1 MNLSPTSSDRQE
13 QPLNFS
19 QKPTALDSE
28 SNASS
33 PSLLDNEDLDSPA
46 TPPAGPTSS
55 LSLPGSNLFGV
66 PTPAMTSS
74 IFLPPPALLSGFMA
88 AMVQGRHNPLLPQD
102 LNVSSSSSFMD
113 PTAVSVSSL
122 SSQST
127 QGCLK
132 EADSPIMGSPTL
144 CCAVCGDVS
153 SGKHYGILAC
163 NGCSGFFKRSVRRKL
178 IYRCQA
184 GTGQCVVDKA
194 HRNQCQACR
203 LRKCIKKGMNKDA
216 VQNERQPRNTATI
229 RPPVHFDF
237 TNLKLLRECAGA
249 VTAAVGDLRSSPDKV
264 TTPPSE
270 TPSERPTPTG
280 YGISDTLHET
290 SHKIFH
296 MAVKWAKTLPSF
308 TNLNR
313 NDQRILLESNW
324 PELFLLTAIQ
334 WSLSMDN
341 CPLALAL
348 PPEKSRNLESAFR
361 KAKLLEPDQGEFA
374 CLKALA
380 LFSSDSNNLAESTQ
394 IDILQDQAQLML
406 FQISNRL
413 QSPTR
418 FGRLLLLLPPI
429 RSVGFEA
436 LSRTFLLSHQTVQKL
451 ILESIAL

>member
-1 MNLSPTSSDRQE
+1 MCMNPV
-13 QPLNFS
+13 FS
-19 QKPTALDSE
+19 AADSE

-33 PSLLDNEDLDSPA
+33 PSLSNDDIESSS
-46 TPPAGPTSS
+46 TSPAGPTTIG
-55 LSLPGSNLFGV
+55 LPLPGSSLFGV
-66 PTPAMTSS
+66 PTPTMTSS
-74 IFLPPPALLSGFMA
+74 IFLPPPALLSNFMA
-88 AMVQGRHNPLLPQD
+88 AMVQSRHSQMMPQEI
-102 LNVSSSSSFMD
+102 NVTSSNAFLD

-122 SSQST
+122 STQS
-127 QGCLK
+127 GHSHRRD
-132 EADSPIMGSPTL
+132 ADSPIVGSPTL

-237 TNLKLLRECAGA
+237 SNLKLLRECAGA
-249 VTAAVGDLRSSPDKV
+249 VTAAVGDLRSSPDKT
-264 TTPPSE
+264 TTPPNESIMQ
-270 TPSERPTPTG
+270 TQTHGPGG
-280 YGISDTLHET
+280 YGISDTLHDT

-296 MAVKWAKTLPSF
+296 MAVKWARTLPNF
-308 TNLNR
+308 TSLNR
-313 NDQRILLESNW
+313 NDQRILLEYNW

-348 PPEKSRNLESAFR
+348 SPEKSRNLESAFR

-380 LFSSDSNNLAESTQ
+380 LFSSDSSSLTESTQ

-406 FQISNRL
+406 FQIANRL

-429 RSVGFEA
+429 RTVGSDA
-436 LSRTFLLSHQTVQKL
+436 LSRTFFFSQQTVQKL
-451 ILESIAL
+451 ILDSIAL

>member
-1 MNLSPTSSDRQE
+1 MSSSPSPAPQD

-19 QKPTALDSE
+19 QKQSAIDDE
-28 SNASS
+28 SHSSS
-33 PSLLDNEDLDSPA
+33 PSLDPEDVDFSSPPPPGPA
-46 TPPAGPTSS
+46 TI
-55 LSLPGSNLFGV
+55 SLPGSGLFGV

-88 AMVQGRHNPLLPQD
+88 AMAQSRQNQLIAPE
-102 LNVSSSSSFMD
+102 VSVATSGPFLD

-122 SSQST
+122 SSQGLS
-127 QGCLK
+127 GGVK
-132 EADSPIMGSPTL
+132 EDSPIVGSPTL

-237 TNLKLLRECAGA
+237 ANLKLLRECAGA
-249 VTAAVGDLRSSPDKV
+249 VTAAVGDLNSSDKAN
-264 TTPPSE
+264 TPPSE
-270 TPSERPTPTG
+270 SALHSN

-290 SHKIFH
+290 SQKIFH
-296 MAVKWAKTLPSF
+296 MAVKWARTLPSF

-348 PPEKSRNLESAFR
+348 PPEKSRNLEAAFR

-374 CLKALA
+374 CLKALV
-380 LFSSDSNNLAESTQ
+380 LFSSDSNALTDLTQ
-394 IDILQDQAQLML
+394 IDILTDQAQMML
-406 FQISNRL
+406 FQIANRL

-429 RSVGFEA
+429 RAVGFEA
-436 LSRTFLLSHQTVQKL
+436 LSRIFFFSPQSVQKL
-451 ILESIAL
+451 ILEAVAS